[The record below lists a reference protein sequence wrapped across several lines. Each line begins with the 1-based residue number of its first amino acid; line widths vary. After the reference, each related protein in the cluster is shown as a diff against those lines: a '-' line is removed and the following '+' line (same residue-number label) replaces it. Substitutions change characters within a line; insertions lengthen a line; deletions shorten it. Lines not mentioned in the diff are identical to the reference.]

1 MAYAVIP
8 RNTSDKTTLADF
20 IECIEQPYGKVNRT
34 WVMERGIP
42 AEETPKIMRDSDPPV
57 HYLVGMP
64 IGRLSRLDRPF
75 LTLPWETGAGS
86 GPSQTAGTGGRTL
99 GADSS

>member
-1 MAYAVIP
+1 VIP

-42 AEETPKIMRDSDPPV
+42 AEETPKIMRDSDPSG
-57 HYLVGMP
+57 HYLVGKP
-64 IGRLSRLDRPF
+64 IGRLKPAGP
-75 LTLPWETGAGS
+75 TLSDAPLGKRS
-86 GPSQTAGTGGRTL
+86 GQRSKSNCWNRRTN
-99 GADSS
+99 ARC